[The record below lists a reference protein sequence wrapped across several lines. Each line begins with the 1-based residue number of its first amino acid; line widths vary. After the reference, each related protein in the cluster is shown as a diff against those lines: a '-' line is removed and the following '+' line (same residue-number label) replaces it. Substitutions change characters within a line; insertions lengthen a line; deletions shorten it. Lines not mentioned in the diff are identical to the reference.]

1 MRRIVCLLAIISAVQ
16 LNAQDTAQHWQFN
29 AYAEFYAQY
38 DANNPANNTRPAC
51 VYSYNRNNEL
61 NLNLGYT
68 RAAYSGEKLR
78 AAFSLGTGTYMNV
91 NYATEPGVLKNIYE
105 ANLGIKLSAG
115 KAWWLDIG
123 ILPSHIGFE
132 SAIGKDNFT
141 LSRSI
146 LADNSPYYETG
157 ARLSYTSADGKWYA
171 AFLLLNG
178 WQHIQRPDGQSF
190 PSLGTQLTWKPTDAV
205 TLNSSSFIGTD
216 RPDTARKMRYFHNF
230 YGQFQMNNK
239 WSAIL
244 GFDIGAEQQQVSKIK
259 MNVWYSPVLI
269 LRYSPSE
276 KTNFAFRTEYYRDVQ
291 QVVIGTGTANGFRTK
306 GASLN
311 MDRSLNKHLVWRNEI
326 KWWSSFDKVFE
337 KRDGRY
343 TDQSW
348 VFTTAFA
355 LFF

>member
-1 MRRIVCLLAIISAVQ
+1 MKRIVFILSILTVLR
-16 LNAQDTAQHWQFN
+16 LNAQDSIQHWQFN
-29 AYAEFYAQY
+29 GYAEFYAQY
-38 DANNPANNTRPAC
+38 DANNPANNTRPAY

-61 NLNLGYT
+61 NLNLGYI
-68 RAAYSGEKLR
+68 RAAYTGEKLR
-78 AAFSLGTGTYMNV
+78 AAFSLGAGTYMNA
-91 NYATEPGVLKNIYE
+91 NYAAEPGVLKNIYE
-105 ANLGIKLSAG
+105 ANLGIKLSA
-115 KAWWLDIG
+115 KKEWWLDIG

-157 ARLSYTSADGKWYA
+157 ARLSYTSADGKWYT

-178 WQHIQRPDGQSF
+178 WQHIQRPDGQSLPAF
-190 PSLGTQLTWKPTDAV
+190 GTQLTWKPSDAL

-216 RPDTARKMRYFHNF
+216 KPDTARKMRYFHNF
-230 YGQFQMNNK
+230 YGQLQFNKK

-244 GFDIGAEQQQVSKIK
+244 GFDIGAEQQQVSKSK
-259 MNVWYSPVLI
+259 MNIWYSPVLM
-269 LRYSPSE
+269 LRYASSE
-276 KTNFAFRTEYYRDVQ
+276 KTNFAFRSEYYRDAL
-291 QVVIGTGTANGFRTK
+291 QVLINTNTANGFRTK
-306 GASLN
+306 GISLN
-311 MDRSLNKHLVWRNEI
+311 VDRYLKQHLVWRNEI
-326 KWWSSFDKVFE
+326 KYWNSFDKVFE

-348 VFTTAFA
+348 VFTTSFG